1 MKLTGFWP
9 RDRQGGTL
17 ALVAVS
23 MLVLLAVAALAV
35 DAAMGFAARAEAQ
48 RIADSA
54 ALAGGSAFLDLEP
67 AAAEPEARARAY
79 EYALLHTIRG
89 EAVDSSE
96 VTIQVLP
103 DERKIRVGINREGL
117 PTWFARSFGVDA
129 IDVGAV
135 AAAQAAQASAA
146 SCLKPFAIPDIWDD
160 VDDDDNPANN
170 VWDPGE
176 EWDFNPDDG
185 DWYIPF
191 DGSNGASASGY
202 GSDHRSDYP
211 QDWGRDMTMKVSD
224 PQSEYALAPGLFF
237 PWRLP
242 PDEDQEECEQ
252 GGGGNQTPGAATY
265 RRNICSCN
273 ATSISLGEPYD
284 LQPGNMIG
292 PTFQGV
298 DELIAQDPDAFW
310 DTSLNDGDGGVNSPD
325 YGTGLASPRV
335 VKVALFDPTQV
346 TQSGMQSIVFNNFAL
361 MFLEGQQNPQAPV
374 MGRFMYYVSGEG
386 SNTTTGSLVLT
397 LRLVE

>member
-1 MKLTGFWP
+1 MKPTGFWP
-9 RDRQGGTL
+9 RDRRGGTL

-35 DAAMGFAARAEAQ
+35 DAAMGFASRAEAQ

-54 ALAGGSAFLDLEP
+54 ALAGGSAFLELEP
-67 AAAEPEARARAY
+67 TAAVPVARERAY
-79 EYALLHTIRG
+79 QYALLHTIRG
-89 EAVDSSE
+89 DGVDSSE
-96 VTIQVLP
+96 VTIEILP
-103 DERKIRVGINREGL
+103 DERKIRVLIHRQGL

-129 IDVGAV
+129 IDVAAL
-135 AAAQAAQASAA
+135 AAAQATEASAA
-146 SCLKPFAIPDIWDD
+146 RCLKPFAIPDVWEDA
-160 VDDDDNPANN
+160 DDDDDLDN

-185 DWYIPF
+185 DWYTHF
-191 DGSNGASASGY
+191 DGSNAASASGY

-211 QDWGRDMTMKVSD
+211 QDRGRPMTMKVSD
-224 PQSEYALAPGLFF
+224 PQSEYALSPGLFF

-242 PDEDQEECEQ
+242 PDPDQGECES
-252 GGGGNQTPGAATY
+252 GGGGSQPSGGATY

-273 ATSISLGEPYD
+273 ANSISLGTPYD
-284 LQPGNMIG
+284 LEPGNMIG

-298 DELIAQDPDAFW
+298 DELIAKDPEAVW
-310 DTSLNDGDGGVNSPD
+310 DQSLNGGTGGVDSPI

-346 TQSGMQSIVFNNFAL
+346 TGPGMQSIVFNNFAL

-386 SNTTTGSLVLT
+386 SNTTTGSLVLV